1 MVFKNIQKIKTA
13 LPEVIHIA
21 MFYNNGIIFQTTF
34 EEDINVPKLGENLA
48 ELVEHIRKV
57 YDASNLEYTHYRKII
72 IETEDISIVIIKLG
86 EDSNIALFLE
96 SEKSEELKLNSIRRY
111 LKKIEN
117 LIDMD
122 EKEIIIKEILRIE
135 NEVKSLKT
143 ILSKKEKNIE
153 NFKKS
158 LGEKDIE
165 KEVSSISEECEN
177 IREEINKKEQEIEE
191 LKKKF

>member
-143 ILSKKEKNIE
+143 IFSKKEKNIE

-165 KEVSSISEECEN
+165 KEVSCISEECEN